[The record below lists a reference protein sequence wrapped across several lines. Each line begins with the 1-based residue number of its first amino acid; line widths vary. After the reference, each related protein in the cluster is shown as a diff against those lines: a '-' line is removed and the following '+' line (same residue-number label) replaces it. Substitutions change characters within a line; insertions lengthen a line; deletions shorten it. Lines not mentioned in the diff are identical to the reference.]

1 MGMVDK
7 IKNIMTW
14 ESAVALIFFLACITA
29 FGIIGIV
36 YDNMVVYVGA
46 LVALGIP
53 TSIMGNLSTAA
64 SSARMPVM
72 NTNSDT
78 KKELDDL
85 RICLAETRNELL
97 LLKSK
102 IGEND
107 NEQSR

>member
-14 ESAVALIFFLACITA
+14 ESAISLMFFLACITA
-29 FGIIGIV
+29 IGIIGIV

-64 SSARMPVM
+64 ATRSPLASALQKTPAAIVA
-72 NTNSDT
+72 
-78 KKELDDL
+78 
-85 RICLAETRNELL
+85 AETASEPPPTPAKAR
-97 LLKSK
+97 
-102 IGEND
+102 I
-107 NEQSR
+107 

>member
-1 MGMVDK
+1 MGFVDK

-14 ESAVALIFFLACITA
+14 ESAVSLIFFLACITA
-29 FGIIGIV
+29 IGIIGIV

-53 TSIMGNLSTAA
+53 TSIMGNLSGAA
-64 SSARMPVM
+64 TTVSKLPAVM
-72 NTNSDT
+72 NNSNPTQKDI
-78 KKELDDL
+78 DDL

-102 IGEND
+102 VGD
-107 NEQSR
+107 NNHE